1 MNQNKQFY
9 VHQSSYIDDGVTI
22 GENSKIWHFSHIQ
35 SGARIGANCILGQ
48 NVNVGNNVI
57 IGNNVKIQNNVSIYE
72 GVEIHD
78 FVFCGPSIV
87 FTNILKPRSEFPQQ
101 GSEFYQKTVIKKSA
115 SLGANATIVCG
126 STIGKYAL
134 VGAGT
139 VVTKSV
145 PDHALVIGN
154 PGKIIGWVD
163 KRGNR
168 LNFDKEGKSEC
179 NEFILKSNSLKK
191 VS

>member
-1 MNQNKQFY
+1 MKNNKQFY
-9 VHQSSYIDDGVTI
+9 VHQSSFIDDDEKI

-35 SGARIGANCILGQ
+35 SGARIGANCVLGQ

-57 IGNNVKIQNNVSIYE
+57 IGDNVKIQNNVSIYE

-101 GSEFYQKTVIKKSA
+101 GSKFYQKTVIKKSA

-126 STIGKYAL
+126 STIGQYSL

-145 PDHALVIGN
+145 PNHALVIGN
-154 PGKIIGWVD
+154 PAKIIGWID
-163 KRGNR
+163 KMGNK

-179 NEFILKSNSLKK
+179 GEFILKSGSLKK